1 VICLRSRMPAC
12 ISVAAVLTWDDG
24 GQRAIVRP
32 LSGDPCLYLRFPLIA
47 PHDIGLPVPIDGP
60 FAVDENRTTVFI
72 GGETKEGV
80 ANESLIDRGLELML
94 QLISYL
100 ASDGVSGVRYLMQI
114 PRLAEGEDLQWWD
127 PKLARL
133 AYTLSNLPAVPTHQ
147 GELLPA
153 RSAAFVVGRVVVDD
167 PVPSV
172 DITAV
177 WNLLR
182 ALHLPVPRLEE
193 AKDWEKTV
201 LEWRALEVDVPLYS
215 VASIVEIV
223 RGTRTLAGLEDK
235 LKMDESGAIAW
246 LRSLL
251 DLLAT
256 ATPNPDALL
265 DGILPN
271 QLGVF
276 TPLRSLKIDLGVPDE
291 LKETADALG
300 MNLRRELL
308 LNSVLFGEPEGE
320 SARRLL
326 VEQTIDAHMSAA
338 DAAHRIADEAYHVL
352 LNTSKAAE
360 SKAEDRHSG
369 LHASIRLLLWL
380 ASSELPDAK
389 DIALRVP
396 LLTADDT
403 AEIGTGTE
411 PILLPPGIAWPPDAA
426 VHRDV
431 FPAKRLLADSY
442 KELAAERYSELAGAL
457 CRWGLM
463 HPALVINQV
472 PKNPTLEVFKELAID
487 PVPEDRGHRW
497 NIPGLSTIPFFSPE
511 VIGRIGQD
519 RDRAQHFLSLLLN
532 HITAVD
538 DRWLTKDVRTCRAES
553 HNHGVTIIPSAWLA
567 EVRFRAWVP
576 IPGEG
581 GTTATRPPIKGEP
594 GWSRGLDADSRGPS
608 RRSSRDSWLRPT
620 RTRSQIPIPRSIRN

>member
-1 VICLRSRMPAC
+1 MIQNDIVFEHQGGPFELDHVAALITGGSAKPYESPVITGRNGTGFLVTHALSTDVVAEGQMISSGEVQPFRVSLRRHGTIPAEIVEGIRQAIKELNQPPTDPVPSGRFRYRFDWEPAKEVAREGLAYLIRLAPYAFAFSPQLASVTITGETENVHWERSGEMVTEDGDQQLIKIALRRNEAAYSVLCLRSRMPAC
-12 ISVAAVLTWDDG
+12 ISVAAVLTWDNG

-80 ANESLIDRGLELML
+80 ANESLIDRGLELMP

-100 ASDGVSGVRYLMQI
+100 ASDGVSGVRYLMRI
-114 PRLAEGEDLQWWD
+114 PRWAEGEDLQWWD

-265 DGILPN
+265 DGCCGLI
-271 QLGVF
+271 
-276 TPLRSLKIDLGVPDE
+276 
-291 LKETADALG
+291 ETD
-300 MNLRRELL
+300 
-308 LNSVLFGEPEGE
+308 
-320 SARRLL
+320 
-326 VEQTIDAHMSAA
+326 
-338 DAAHRIADEAYHVL
+338 
-352 LNTSKAAE
+352 TSE
-360 SKAEDRHSG
+360 RV
-369 LHASIRLLLWL
+369 IR
-380 ASSELPDAK
+380 
-389 DIALRVP
+389 
-396 LLTADDT
+396 
-403 AEIGTGTE
+403 
-411 PILLPPGIAWPPDAA
+411 
-426 VHRDV
+426 
-431 FPAKRLLADSY
+431 
-442 KELAAERYSELAGAL
+442 
-457 CRWGLM
+457 
-463 HPALVINQV
+463 
-472 PKNPTLEVFKELAID
+472 
-487 PVPEDRGHRW
+487 
-497 NIPGLSTIPFFSPE
+497 
-511 VIGRIGQD
+511 
-519 RDRAQHFLSLLLN
+519 
-532 HITAVD
+532 
-538 DRWLTKDVRTCRAES
+538 
-553 HNHGVTIIPSAWLA
+553 
-567 EVRFRAWVP
+567 
-576 IPGEG
+576 
-581 GTTATRPPIKGEP
+581 
-594 GWSRGLDADSRGPS
+594 
-608 RRSSRDSWLRPT
+608 
-620 RTRSQIPIPRSIRN
+620 